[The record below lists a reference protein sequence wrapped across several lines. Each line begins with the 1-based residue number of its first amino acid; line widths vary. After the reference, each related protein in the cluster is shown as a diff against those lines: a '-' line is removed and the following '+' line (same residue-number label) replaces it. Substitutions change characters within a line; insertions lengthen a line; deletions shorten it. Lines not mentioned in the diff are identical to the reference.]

1 MKKAL
6 ITGSAFFLPAVAF
19 AQTGGGTSGN
29 VTNLLYLALNIVNL
43 VIPLL
48 IAIALVVFFWGLI
61 KYISGAGGEGGH
73 EQGRKIMIAGIVA
86 LFIMVSIWGII
97 RVIGNTLGIQPGG
110 QQFVAPTV
118 QYTP

>member
-6 ITGSAFFLPAVAF
+6 ITGSAFFAPVVAF
-19 AQTGGGTSGN
+19 AQTTGGN
-29 VTNLLYLALNIVNL
+29 LTNLLYLALNMVNL

-48 IAIALVVFFWGLI
+48 IAVALVVFFWGLI
-61 KYISGAGGEGGH
+61 KYIAGAGEGN
-73 EQGRKIMIAGIVA
+73 EEGRKIMIAGIVG
-86 LFIMVSIWGII
+86 LFVMVSIWGII

>member
-6 ITGSAFFLPAVAF
+6 ITGSVFFAPLVAL
-19 AQTGGGTSGN
+19 AQQTGGNLTG
-29 VTNLLYLALNIVNL
+29 LLYLALQIVNL

-48 IAIALVVFFWGLI
+48 IAVALIVFFWGLI
-61 KYISGAGGEGGH
+61 KYIATSGEGH